1 MESKVTLEAICV
13 PSEDVVARQIQGSIL
28 IIPLTAG
35 VVEVEGE
42 LFALNPTGQAIWQK
56 LDGQRSLKEVAALVA
71 GDFAEPLT
79 DIESE
84 VVRFAEELRRR
95 RLLAIKGKFD
105 AQNI

>member
-1 MESKVTLEAICV
+1 MEPLVTLEDICA
-13 PSEDVVARQIQGSIL
+13 PSEYVVARQIHGSTL

-56 LDGQRSLKEVAALVA
+56 LDGERSLKEVAALVA
-71 GDFAEPLT
+71 GDFDASIP
-79 DIESE
+79 DIESQ
-84 VVRFAEELRRR
+84 VISFADELRRR
-95 RLLAIKGKFD
+95 RLLVVKGRSD